1 MEFSVQ
7 EPRPGAK
14 VTKSV
19 AQAVRVLPRGA
30 MVPPQ
35 TEHQASSHGAQ
46 DAGVKCV
53 GEVLRELRGG
63 QRRRGDAYGGRLR
76 IYDPVPGSGP
86 ERAYELDFSGEDVD
100 PSCHR
105 LAVGDTVHVWVVT
118 DAKGGRRGTRILP
131 SRDPTAA
138 PRVAGGAVVVPDGVA
153 VAEEPPVANG
163 VAPEGDAIAA
173 NAAQGREVGRVA
185 TLRDSYGFVRVHPAS
200 GGPASR
206 DNEVPHRLFFH
217 FSQVEG
223 GFANLHI
230 TEGTEVSFTV
240 APDRRSGKITAQSLR
255 VLPRGSLP
263 VEGRKAAAEAEPPVL
278 SRADAST
285 SWARSAPLP
294 PPAGEGGAAPGAD
307 LATTPAA
314 AVGWDGPDCELGV
327 ILTVRVKYGFIR
339 CVERPADLF
348 FHIDTAVADGV
359 PRDELKPGRDVSFVY
374 GSDPRDATRPVAT
387 RLRLAPQGAAV
398 FDDVA
403 EARLLG
409 VVVQR
414 IPTAKQPW
422 PAGGG
427 VKPGGDGPQLGSIEY
442 IPPGSGEGGE
452 VVSQPVPSDAPQGSP
467 EAVDDAEL
475 AHAASAEA
483 EDGSGSEAVKAEGG
497 AGAPPAP
504 GAVRIPFA
512 TSDLLPDT
520 HPRPG
525 DIVEFSIATHRRT
538 QAQHAS
544 RVGLPLRT
552 GIVAVVKPNYGFIQ
566 PTDGLPLPAGVGS
579 KPSASKSGK
588 ASTTV
593 FYHDSEV
600 AGHVALGPRDEV
612 EFLCCLNPK
621 TGDPNARRVRRTKE
635 APAAPP
641 PAVRHVR
648 EGGEAP
654 GGAEPR
660 PEALRRER
668 EPGSM
673 VGRQATARVVEGP
686 GPGQQGFTLGR
697 GKPLVGGITYGVQSS
712 LRVNAPPFQV
722 SLPGEAGAGDTER
735 HADAE

>member
-1 MEFSVQ
+1 M
-7 EPRPGAK
+7 
-14 VTKSV
+14 
-19 AQAVRVLPRGA
+19 
-30 MVPPQ
+30 
-35 TEHQASSHGAQ
+35 
-46 DAGVKCV
+46 KCV

-63 QRRRGDAYGGRLR
+63 QRRRQDAYGGRLR
-76 IYDPVPGSGP
+76 VWPPPQAPGEAPASDPDSSDSF
-86 ERAYELDFSGEDVD
+86 ELEFSGEDVD
-100 PSCHR
+100 PACNR

-118 DAKGGRRGTRILP
+118 DAKGGRRGTGILL

-138 PRVAGGAVVVPDGVA
+138 PRAVGGAAAGQDVAAGGGESPG
-153 VAEEPPVANG
+153 ANG
-163 VAPEGDAIAA
+163 AAAAEGDIIAA
-173 NAAQGREVGRVA
+173 SAAQGRDVGRVA
-185 TLRDSYGFVRVHPAS
+185 TLRDSYGFVRVHPSS

-206 DNEVPHRLFFH
+206 DAEVPNRLFFH

-230 TEGTEVSFTV
+230 AEGTDVSFTV
-240 APDRRSGKITAQSLR
+240 APDRRSGKITAQNVR

-263 VEGRKAAAEAEPPVL
+263 AEGRKAAAEAEPPVL

-285 SWARSAPLP
+285 SWARSTPLP
-294 PPAGEGGAAPGAD
+294 TRGGGGGDGGPAPDAA
-307 LATTPAA
+307 AA
-314 AVGWDGPDCELGV
+314 AVAAPVRWDHPDCELGV

-339 CVERPADLF
+339 CVERPSDLF
-348 FHIDTAVADGV
+348 FHIDTAVQDGV
-359 PRDELKPGRDVSFVY
+359 PREELKPGRDVAFIY
-374 GSDPRDATRPVAT
+374 GSDPRDASRPVAT
-387 RLRLAPQGAAV
+387 RLRLAPAGAAV

-403 EARLLG
+403 TERLLG

-427 VKPGGDGPQLGSIEY
+427 AKPGGDGPQMGSIEY
-442 IPPGSGEGGE
+442 LPPGAAGSTEPPGGE
-452 VVSQPVPSDAPQGSP
+452 AVQPPPVASEAAHPGGDASNTP
-467 EAVDDAEL
+467 EAVDDPDL
-475 AHAASAEA
+475 APGAAAGET
-483 EDGSGSEAVKAEGG
+483 EDGGGGGSEAVKAEGG
-497 AGAPPAP
+497 TAAPPAP
-504 GAVRIPFA
+504 GAVRIPFG

-552 GIVAVVKPNYGFIQ
+552 GVVAVVKPNYGFIQ
-566 PTDGLPLPAGVGS
+566 PTDGLQLPTGVGS
-579 KPSASKSGK
+579 KAAKSGK
-588 ASTTV
+588 ASATV

-600 AGHVALGPRDEV
+600 TGHVALAPRDEV

-635 APAAPP
+635 APLQPQPAA
-641 PAVRHVR
+641 RHGR
-648 EGGEAP
+648 DGGEPAQ
-654 GGAEPR
+654 GAEPR
-660 PEALRRER
+660 PEALRRDR

-686 GPGQQGFTLGR
+686 APGQPGFTFGR
-697 GKPLVGGITYGVQSS
+697 GKALGITYGVQSS
-712 LRVNAPPFQV
+712 LRVSAPPFQ
-722 SLPGEAGAGDTER
+722 PPAAEAGPAGGDTER

>member
-1 MEFSVQ
+1 
-7 EPRPGAK
+7 
-14 VTKSV
+14 
-19 AQAVRVLPRGA
+19 
-30 MVPPQ
+30 
-35 TEHQASSHGAQ
+35 
-46 DAGVKCV
+46 
-53 GEVLRELRGG
+53 VLRELRGG

-76 IYDPVPGSGP
+76 VYDQSLGSGP
-86 ERAYELDFSGEDVD
+86 EGSYELEFSGEDVD

-105 LAVGDTVHVWVVT
+105 LAVGDAVHVCVVT
-118 DAKGGRRGTRILP
+118 DAQGGRRGTRIMP
-131 SRDPTAA
+131 SRDPTTV
-138 PRVAGGAVVVPDGVA
+138 PRAAGGTAAVPDGGA
-153 VAEEPPVANG
+153 SGEAPVANANG
-163 VAPEGDAIAA
+163 TVAEGDAIAA
-173 NAAQGREVGRVA
+173 NAAQGRDVGRVA

-206 DNEVPHRLFFH
+206 DGEVPHRLFFH

-223 GFANLHI
+223 GFNQHSVL
-230 TEGTEVSFTV
+230 EGTEVSFTV
-240 APDRRSGKITAQSLR
+240 APDRRSGKITAQCLR

-263 VEGRKAAAEAEPPVL
+263 AEGRKAAAEAEPPVL

-285 SWARSAPLP
+285 SWARPTTLP
-294 PPAGEGGAAPGAD
+294 PPGSEGGAAPGAD
-307 LATTPAA
+307 VATSGAVA
-314 AVGWDGPDCELGV
+314 AVGWDGPGCELGV

-359 PRDELKPGRDVSFVY
+359 HPREELKPGRDVSFVY

-387 RLRLAPQGAAV
+387 RLRLAPLGAAV

-422 PAGGG
+422 PAGAG

-442 IPPGSGEGGE
+442 IPPGGVEGGE
-452 VVSQPVPSDAPQGSP
+452 AALPPVSSDAPQSSP

-475 AHAASAEA
+475 AHAQTSAET
-483 EDGSGSEAVKAEGG
+483 EDGGEAVKAEGG
-497 AGAPPAP
+497 SGAPPAP

-544 RVGLPLRT
+544 RVGLPLRS

-566 PTDGLPLPAGVGS
+566 PTDGLQLPTGVGS
-579 KPSASKSGK
+579 KSAASKSSK

-621 TGDPNARRVRRTKE
+621 TGAPNARRVRRTKE

-641 PAVRHVR
+641 PAVRHAR

-697 GKPLVGGITYGVQSS
+697 GKSLALGITYGVQSS
-712 LRVNAPPFQV
+712 LRVNARPFQPP
-722 SLPGEAGAGDTER
+722 SGEAAAGDAER